1 MKLREIS
8 KPTTVKTLN
17 ENLAKMF
24 NTTIDVDTFTLEQLQ
39 DARNKLRTT
48 LSQIETN
55 ESFDAPSNNAS
66 YQKNKMFLDVLN
78 QAIAERSIQEGGIQ
92 DRADAAF
99 ADMDSGMAD
108 MYGMVTNPAVVKILR
123 KAFAP
128 LYKKGFDDGDIVQA
142 LYNRGHN
149 TAEKIMKFANQ
160 IYQKSKAKGMAEGQ
174 KKDQNGDGKNDFK
187 DVQIARMIKSG
198 MSKPEAIAKVN
209 GKKSTQNS
217 SISRNQKSIVE
228 GEEDKAELV
237 MAAKDMVDRITAWM
251 EDTAEMQTESMLELG
266 DAIRDE
272 LGQEQSQTF
281 IDSVKPA
288 LEALYQALESTRGTL
303 TQGVTMLTGEEM
315 PAPMG
320 AEPGM
325 EEPGMEEPGME
336 PTVDAEAEMGD
347 EFAAAEPSAGG
358 MEETGREQRE
368 SIRREFRKARIIER
382 QNLSRS
388 LGQILS
394 SKKN

>member
-8 KPTTVKTLN
+8 KPTTVKSLN

-78 QAIAERSIQEGGIQ
+78 QAIAERNIQEAQKVDQ
-92 DRADAAF
+92 DGDGEN
-99 ADMDSGMAD
+99 D
-108 MYGMVTNPAVVKILR
+108 
-123 KAFAP
+123 
-128 LYKKGFDDGDIVQA
+128 FDDV
-142 LYNRGHN
+142 R
-149 TAEKIMKFANQ
+149 
-160 IYQKSKAKGMAEGQ
+160 
-174 KKDQNGDGKNDFK
+174 
-187 DVQIARMIKSG
+187 IARMVASG
-198 MSKPEAIAKVN
+198 MSRPEAIAKVK
-209 GKKSTQNS
+209 GKKSQENS
-217 SISRNQKSIVE
+217 SISRKQKPIVE

-336 PTVDAEAEMGD
+336 EPGMEPTVDAEAEMGD

-394 SKKN
+394 SK

>member
-8 KPTTVKTLN
+8 KPTTVKSLN

-24 NTTIDVDTFTLEQLQ
+24 NTTIDVDTFTLEELQ
-39 DARNKLRTT
+39 DARNKLRTK

-55 ESFDAPSNNAS
+55 ESFDAPSSNTF

-78 QAIAERSIQEGGIQ
+78 QAIEERNIQEAKKVDQ
-92 DRADAAF
+92 DGDGEN
-99 ADMDSGMAD
+99 D
-108 MYGMVTNPAVVKILR
+108 
-123 KAFAP
+123 
-128 LYKKGFDDGDIVQA
+128 FDDV
-142 LYNRGHN
+142 R
-149 TAEKIMKFANQ
+149 
-160 IYQKSKAKGMAEGQ
+160 
-174 KKDQNGDGKNDFK
+174 
-187 DVQIARMIKSG
+187 IARMVASG
-198 MSKPEAIAKVN
+198 MSKPEAIAKVK
-209 GKKSTQNS
+209 GKK
-217 SISRNQKSIVE
+217 KADESIVRE

-272 LGQEQSQTF
+272 MGQEQSQSF

-325 EEPGMEEPGME
+325 EPGMEEPGMEEPGME
-336 PTVDAEAEMGD
+336 PTVDSEMGD
-347 EFAAAEPSAGG
+347 EFAAAEPAAGG

-368 SIRREFRKARIIER
+368 SIRREIRKARIIER
-382 QNLSRS
+382 QQLSRS
-388 LGQILS
+388 IGQILS

>member
-8 KPTTVKTLN
+8 KPTTVKSLN

-55 ESFDAPSNNAS
+55 ESFDAPAKNAS

-78 QAIAERSIQEGGIQ
+78 QAIEERNIQEAKKVDQ
-92 DRADAAF
+92 D
-99 ADMDSGMAD
+99 
-108 MYGMVTNPAVVKILR
+108 
-123 KAFAP
+123 
-128 LYKKGFDDGDIVQA
+128 
-142 LYNRGHN
+142 
-149 TAEKIMKFANQ
+149 
-160 IYQKSKAKGMAEGQ
+160 
-174 KKDQNGDGKNDFK
+174 GDGKNDFD
-187 DVQIARMIKSG
+187 DVRIARMVASG
-198 MSKPEAIAKVN
+198 MSKPEAIAKVK
-209 GKKSTQNS
+209 GKK
-217 SISRNQKSIVE
+217 KADESIVRE

-347 EFAAAEPSAGG
+347 EFATAEPAAGG

-368 SIRREFRKARIIER
+368 SIRREFLKARIIER

>member
-8 KPTTVKTLN
+8 KPTTVKSLN
-17 ENLAKMF
+17 ENLARMF

-39 DARNKLRTT
+39 DARNKLRTK

-55 ESFDAPSNNAS
+55 ESFDAPSSNTT

-78 QAIAERSIQEGGIQ
+78 QAIAERNIQE
-92 DRADAAF
+92 A
-99 ADMDSGMAD
+99 
-108 MYGMVTNPAVVKILR
+108 
-123 KAFAP
+123 
-128 LYKKGFDDGDIVQA
+128 
-142 LYNRGHN
+142 
-149 TAEKIMKFANQ
+149 
-160 IYQKSKAKGMAEGQ
+160 Q
-174 KKDQNGDGKNDFK
+174 KKVDQDGDGKNDFTDIK
-187 DVQIARMIKSG
+187 IARMKKSG
-198 MSKPEAIAKVN
+198 MTHDDAVEKAT
-209 GKKSTQNS
+209 GKKSQQNS
-217 SISRNQKSIVE
+217 SISRKQKPIVE

-272 LGQEQSQTF
+272 MGQEQSQSFT
-281 IDSVKPA
+281 DSVKPA

-325 EEPGMEEPGME
+325 EEPAMEPGMEEPGME

-347 EFAAAEPSAGG
+347 EFAAAEPAAGG
-358 MEETGREQRE
+358 MEETGREKRE
-368 SIRREFRKARIIER
+368 SIRRELRKAKIVER
-382 QNLSRS
+382 QNLARS